1 MRRHWWRRS
10 PSASTPRYNREE
22 LTELVELWWCLE
34 EAEVERV
41 AEAGRLAILVTDV
54 SKVLVD
60 LGMPLIPG
68 NPWDPHVADDILEAA
83 GTILECPREAYT
95 SCHGP

>member
-10 PSASTPRYNREE
+10 PSASIPRYNREE

-68 NPWDPHVADDILEAA
+68 NPRDPHVADDILEEA